1 MKTNRLIAAAMAAA
15 LTITAMPVNAVN
27 LTKETI
33 TASAEDDNYY
43 IGEVTI
49 DGLCY
54 SIGSKYVTL
63 LDGYEASG
71 EVVIPEMIDTAI
83 DGVQYNIP
91 EKLPVTEISYR
102 AFAGNTKI
110 TKVVIPS
117 TVSVLEEKTF
127 ENCISLK
134 EAVIPEG
141 VKAIGSRLFAGCTS
155 LEKVSIDKSITDIGA
170 YILEDTA
177 AEEEFYNGK
186 DAMVINGTVVE
197 VKNQPIVRIPDGAV
211 RIAPRLTREWFDTV
225 KIVTLVIPEGVEY
238 IGEDAFDFCV
248 HLEQVFLPSTLKTIA
263 AGAFECTDKYSGPD
277 CCAYYA
283 GTEEEWSN
291 VVLEEDFYNENVFP
305 EKFVYNQSY
314 PLLENADIFSGTKN
328 SVGFAV
334 TKCSSEAEGDIT
346 VEVPDADVIE
356 IADKAFSGCDKI
368 TSVTIPRTVASIGS
382 TAFTGCTALTDI
394 YYKGTERDW
403 KNMPGEITIP
413 DGVTLHWV
421 EGEMTDPFIQPD
433 EDGVIHDNGCR
444 GDIYFGSEIKKVEW
458 DYDFFGNDKI
468 TSLTF
473 AEGLESLMDAAF
485 YDGRNL
491 KEVHLPAG
499 VESIHAQAF
508 GNCPS
513 LTDIWYEGSADDWN
527 KLYERP
533 LLSEK
538 TTLHCKDAETGEY
551 YTCRSISF
559 AVADINGWSL
569 KGYKCRL
576 IHNTP
581 EPVVVCEWETGN
593 EPASFVVP
601 MDTKDGEYSFE
612 HNAASR
618 CIVYSGDDNT
628 VSFADGELN
637 CNVKCYVGDYDII
650 PLDVS
655 YGDDGMMRF
664 VHGQTKVFSI
674 PAGSVMEARGSG
686 RVSCRLLGSDSEKA
700 VYAVIA
706 DSYGG
711 GYLYISRDG
720 TDYAVIV
727 IRIDSSTGAGWQWGR
742 VEDVGSRRLSVGDS
756 TTMSVLGEGY
766 EPVFRINGDEGVRT
780 FDDAEEYL
788 SLEVIRTEKIKTG
801 NPCNMYNILTE
812 YKVTAKKPC
821 NAEIAFRLPEDN
833 CTELSNS
840 YICITGAGEAPA
852 VTGKMGDAN
861 SDGKVTVADAVKVL
875 QFIANK
881 GKYSMT
887 ETEQELADVDG
898 SRGITGGDAAVIQK
912 VDAGILTLD

>member
-1 MKTNRLIAAAMAAA
+1 MRTNRILAAAMAAA

-27 LTKETI
+27 LTKVTI
-33 TASAEDDNYY
+33 TASAEDINYY

-49 DGLCY
+49 DGIRY
-54 SIGSKYVTL
+54 SVGSKSVTL
-63 LDGYEASG
+63 LDGCQASG
-71 EVVIPEMIDTAI
+71 EVVIPEMIDTKI
-83 DGVQYNIP
+83 GDTEYNIP
-91 EKLPVTEISYR
+91 EKLPVTEICGG
-102 AFAGNTKI
+102 AFENNTRI

-127 ENCISLK
+127 ENCTSLK

-141 VKAIGSRLFAGCTS
+141 VKTIGSRLFAGCTS
-155 LEKVSIDKSITDIGA
+155 LENVSIDKSITDIGA

-177 AEEEFYNGK
+177 AEEEFYDGK
-186 DAMVINGTVVE
+186 DAIVINGTVVE
-197 VKNQPIVRIPDGAV
+197 IRNQQVVRIPEGAV
-211 RIAPRLTREWFDTV
+211 RIAPYITSNWYDET
-225 KIVTLVIPEGVEY
+225 KIITLVIPEGVEY
-238 IGEDAFDFCV
+238 IGESAFGFCGY
-248 HLEQVFLPSTLKTIA
+248 LEQVFFPSTLKAI
-263 AGAFECTDKYSGPD
+263 GDDAFYCVDHNTGKD

-283 GTEEEWSN
+283 GTEEEWSK
-291 VVLEEDFYNENVFP
+291 VVLESDSVSETVLP
-305 EKFVYNQSY
+305 KKFVYNQSY
-314 PLLENADIFSGTKN
+314 PLLEKADLFSGTKN

-382 TAFTGCTALTDI
+382 TAFTGCSALTDI

-485 YDGRNL
+485 YDCRNL

-559 AVADINGWSL
+559 AVTGVAGWPL
-569 KGYKCRL
+569 RGYNCKL

-618 CIVYSGDDNT
+618 CIVYSDNDNS

-637 CNVKCYVGDYDII
+637 CNLTCTVGNYDII
-650 PLDVS
+650 PI
-655 YGDDGMMRF
+655 
-664 VHGQTKVFSI
+664 KV
-674 PAGSVMEARGSG
+674 
-686 RVSCRLLGSDSEKA
+686 
-700 VYAVIA
+700 
-706 DSYGG
+706 
-711 GYLYISRDG
+711 
-720 TDYAVIV
+720 
-727 IRIDSSTGAGWQWGR
+727 
-742 VEDVGSRRLSVGDS
+742 
-756 TTMSVLGEGY
+756 
-766 EPVFRINGDEGVRT
+766 
-780 FDDAEEYL
+780 
-788 SLEVIRTEKIKTG
+788 
-801 NPCNMYNILTE
+801 
-812 YKVTAKKPC
+812 
-821 NAEIAFRLPEDN
+821 
-833 CTELSNS
+833 
-840 YICITGAGEAPA
+840 
-852 VTGKMGDAN
+852 
-861 SDGKVTVADAVKVL
+861 
-875 QFIANK
+875 
-881 GKYSMT
+881 
-887 ETEQELADVDG
+887 
-898 SRGITGGDAAVIQK
+898 
-912 VDAGILTLD
+912 